1 MKLGAF
7 LIATTMAGRADKRGK
22 SGRRDMSNERYIWQS
37 PRCMVNEALCDQ
49 TCNLEINQSFGNIT
63 FGSDEYQSG
72 RSCLWKIDI
81 PADREISLKFVDD
94 FDLEWHNWCAFDK
107 VHIYDGID
115 NNRLGRFCGPKQDG
129 KHQMKPFDGARRNK
143 PDVDGKLAFWD
154 KFYNTQSNT
163 VLIGF
168 DADQDNSNFRG
179 FTLKWTSQKIAAL
192 NFRDV
197 EYALNYIRK
206 NLIKRIMN
214 EEFVDNG
221 ASVMSRSVNS
231 LIRNANK
238 AIYDQNRPRKCT
250 RPKTEEVNDTL
261 YNELVKFHD
270 GNGKA
275 RNFKNYAAFAARLT
289 LDYIRPCKNSNS
301 WWGRIN
307 ALNRKWDKQIK
318 LAREQL

>member
-1 MKLGAF
+1 
-7 LIATTMAGRADKRGK
+7 
-22 SGRRDMSNERYIWQS
+22 
-37 PRCMVNEALCDQ
+37 MVNEALCDQ

-63 FGSDEYQSG
+63 FGSDEYRSG

-107 VHIYDGID
+107 VHIYDGVD

-261 YNELVKFHD
+261 YNELVAFHD

-301 WWGRIN
+301 WWGRVS